1 MSDPLAEAEVT
12 RFDLGLEVSQAA
24 GDGVTTI
31 NGYSGLWPEPYEAW
45 EAAAVNYPTAEAD
58 ILVREYGVDLVV
70 VDARWLAD
78 RPDVARWLANAY
90 VEEFAGPDDVV
101 YSVAPTNGT
110 VVAG

>member
-1 MSDPLAEAEVT
+1 
-12 RFDLGLEVSQAA
+12 
-24 GDGVTTI
+24 VTTI
-31 NGYSGLWPEPYEAW
+31 NGYSGLWPPTYDDW
-45 EAAAVNYPTAEAD
+45 EAAAINYPNAETD

-78 RPDVARWLANAY
+78 RPDVAQWLDYSY